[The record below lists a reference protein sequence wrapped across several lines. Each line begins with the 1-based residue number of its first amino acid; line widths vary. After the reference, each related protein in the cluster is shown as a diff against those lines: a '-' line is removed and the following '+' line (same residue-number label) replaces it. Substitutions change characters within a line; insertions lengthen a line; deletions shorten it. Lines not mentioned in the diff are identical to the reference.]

1 MTTEKLENDWKLIQ
15 DDFQKL
21 EKIHDEYIQKSR
33 QVSKFQD
40 TAGKAMKHH
49 NYLLKNFKETMKQ
62 TQQSLEKKEPS
73 EEKSSIVAQ
82 ISKMREEME
91 VSNLRLRDM
100 QGELPAQSNGFYLNL
115 ILGSNLNV
123 SLLTKTE
130 KFKYKQ
136 EYEGFKWNIT
146 ILICALALISWMWP
160 FRVFDSILCF
170 LMVWYYCTL
179 TIRESVLRVNGSK
192 IKGWWL
198 SHHYLSC
205 AVPGIVLTWKDGVC
219 YQEFRPYFLLF
230 TFYISLVQ
238 LAQNQYQ
245 SGCLRR
251 LHSLGQ
257 GHQMDIT
264 VEGFTSWQF
273 KGLTFLLPFLTIGYL
288 YQLYLAWKLYGYTN
302 TETCDGLWQ
311 VWALSILLGA
321 IAGGNIVTTSMVCIR
336 KLKTTPSYTNIVAL
350 TRKYSSRHKINQA
363 PPTCDQNATSSSSS
377 ATSTRVPPPPTEKLH
392 LH

>member
-1 MTTEKLENDWKLIQ
+1 MESSPKFGKQAESRTTAAAEKS
-15 DDFQKL
+15 DD
-21 EKIHDEYIQKSR
+21 
-33 QVSKFQD
+33 
-40 TAGKAMKHH
+40 A
-49 NYLLKNFKETMKQ
+49 
-62 TQQSLEKKEPS
+62 
-73 EEKSSIVAQ
+73 EEKAKILERAKSIKQ
-82 ISKMREEME
+82 EMA

-123 SLLTKTE
+123 SLLTKLE

-146 ILICALALISWMWP
+146 ILICVLTLTAWMWP
-160 FRVFDSILCF
+160 FRVLDSILCF
-170 LMVWYYCTL
+170 LLVWYYCTL

-205 AVPGIVLTWKDGVC
+205 AGPGIVLTWKDGVC
-219 YQEFRPYFLLF
+219 YQDFRIAFLTFLL
-230 TFYISLVQ
+230 YISIVQ

-251 LHSLGQ
+251 LHALGQ

-288 YQLYLAWKLYGYTN
+288 FQLYLAWRLYGYTS
-302 TETCDGLWQ
+302 TESCDGLWQ
-311 VWALSILLGA
+311 VWALSLLLGL
-321 IAGGNIVTTSMVCIR
+321 IAVGNIVTTSMVCIR
-336 KLKTTPSYTNIVAL
+336 KFKTTPSYTNIVAL
-350 TRKYSSRHKINQA
+350 TRKYNSRHKMSQ
-363 PPTCDQNATSSSSS
+363 PSEQDQVTS
-377 ATSTRVPPPPTEKLH
+377 KLH
-392 LH
+392 NQ

>member
-1 MTTEKLENDWKLIQ
+1 MVSTEKLDNEWKLVQ
-15 DDFQKL
+15 EDFPKL

-49 NYLLKNFKETMKQ
+49 NYLLKNFRETMKQ
-62 TQQSLEKKEPS
+62 TQMAIDKLAPC
-73 EEKSSIVAQ
+73 EEKTALIAHL
-82 ISKMREEME
+82 KKLREEQE
-91 VSNLRLRDM
+91 VTNLRLRDM

-115 ILGSNLNV
+115 ILGSNLNI

-130 KFKYKQ
+130 KFKYKE

-146 ILICALALISWMWP
+146 ILICVLAFISWMWP
-160 FRVFDSILCF
+160 FRVLDSLLCF

-205 AVPGIVLTWKDGVC
+205 AVPGIVLTWKDGLC
-219 YQEFRPYFLLF
+219 YQEFRPYFLVF
-230 TFYISLVQ
+230 TFYISIVQ

-273 KGLTFLLPFLTIGYL
+273 KGLTFLLPFLTVGYL
-288 YQLYLAWKLYGYTN
+288 FQLFLAGKLYMYVN
-302 TETCDGLWQ
+302 TEMCDGLWQ
-311 VWALSILLGA
+311 VWALSLLLGA

-363 PPTCDQNATSSSSS
+363 PPTFDATASASSR
-377 ATSTRVPPPPTEKLH
+377 APPPPTEKLH

>member
-1 MTTEKLENDWKLIQ
+1 MENEWKLVQ
-15 DDFQKL
+15 EDFQKL

-49 NYLLKNFKETMKQ
+49 NYLLKNLKETMRQ
-62 TQQSLEKKEPS
+62 TQQTIEKMDSEEEKKTAADRMKKLK
-73 EEKSSIVAQ
+73 EEL
-82 ISKMREEME
+82 E

-115 ILGSNLNV
+115 ILGSNLNI

-130 KFKYKQ
+130 KFKYKE

-146 ILICALALISWMWP
+146 ILICVLALISWMWP
-160 FRVFDSILCF
+160 FRVLDSILCF

-205 AVPGIVLTWKDGVC
+205 AVPGIVLTWKDGLC
-219 YQEFRPYFLLF
+219 YQEFRPFFLLF
-230 TFYISLVQ
+230 TFYISIVQ

-273 KGLTFLLPFLTIGYL
+273 KGLTFLLPFLTIGYIIVPVRRNYNDIGSNL
-288 YQLYLAWKLYGYTN
+288 DYNPFYIIKSVGITVETAQSVKIRNDDFGTVLASCG
-302 TETCDGLWQ
+302 
-311 VWALSILLGA
+311 
-321 IAGGNIVTTSMVCIR
+321 
-336 KLKTTPSYTNIVAL
+336 PSTV
-350 TRKYSSRHKINQA
+350 
-363 PPTCDQNATSSSSS
+363 SSS
-377 ATSTRVPPPPTEKLH
+377 KLCTNSIGYK
-392 LH
+392 LPGSFLM

>member
-1 MTTEKLENDWKLIQ
+1 MATEKIDEEWKNIQ
-15 DDFQKL
+15 EDFQKL
-21 EKIHDEYIQKSR
+21 EKLHEEYIQKSR
-33 QVSKFQD
+33 LVSKCQE
-40 TAGKAMKHH
+40 TVGKAMKHH
-49 NYLLKNFKETMKQ
+49 NYLLKNMKEAFKQ
-62 TQQSLEKKEPS
+62 TTLAAEKMTDEAERERVLERVKKV
-73 EEKSSIVAQ
+73 KDDVAG
-82 ISKMREEME
+82 
-91 VSNLRLRDM
+91 VNLRMKDM
-100 QGELPAQSNGFYLNL
+100 QGELPAQTNGFYLNL

-123 SLLTKTE
+123 SLLTKSE

-146 ILICALALISWMWP
+146 IVICVLAVVSWVWP
-160 FRVFDSILCF
+160 FRVLDSILCF

-219 YQEFRPYFLLF
+219 YQEFRPLFLVF
-230 TFYISLVQ
+230 VFYISLVQ

-251 LHSLGQ
+251 LHALGQ

-273 KGLTFLLPFLTIGYL
+273 KGLTFLLPFLSVGYL
-288 YQLYLAWKLYGYTN
+288 FQLFLAFKLYGFTY

-311 VWALSILLGA
+311 VWALAALLGL
-321 IAGGNIVTTSMVCIR
+321 IAGGNIVTTSMVCLR
-336 KLKTTPSYTNIVAL
+336 KLKTTPSYTNIVAM
-350 TRKYSSRHKINQA
+350 TRKYSSRNKMSQSSEQDQKFRGA
-363 PPTCDQNATSSSSS
+363 PPAPTS
-377 ATSTRVPPPPTEKLH
+377 KLH
-392 LH
+392 IH

>member
-1 MTTEKLENDWKLIQ
+1 MTTEKLENEWKLVQ

-21 EKIHDEYIQKSR
+21 ERIHDEYIQKSR

-49 NYLLKNFKETMKQ
+49 NYLIKNWKETMRQ
-62 TQQSLEKKEPS
+62 TQQTIDKLESPDQKKTAQER
-73 EEKSSIVAQ
+73 VA
-82 ISKMREEME
+82 KLREELE

-130 KFKYKQ
+130 KFKYKE

-146 ILICALALISWMWP
+146 ILICVLALISWMWP

-205 AVPGIVLTWKDGVC
+205 AVPGIVLTWKDGLC
-219 YQEFRPYFLLF
+219 YQEFRPYFLVF

-288 YQLYLAWKLYGYTN
+288 FQLYLSWKLFGHTK
-302 TETCDGLWQ
+302 TDACDGLWQ
-311 VWALSILLGA
+311 VWALSLLLGA

-336 KLKTTPSYTNIVAL
+336 KLKTSPSYTNIVAL

-363 PPTCDQNATSSSSS
+363 PPTFEHTASS
-377 ATSTRVPPPPTEKLH
+377 ASTRAPPPPTDKLH
-392 LH
+392 IH

>member
-1 MTTEKLENDWKLIQ
+1 MATEKLDSEWKLVQ

-33 QVSKFQD
+33 QVSKFQE

-49 NYLLKNFKETMKQ
+49 NYLLKNLKETMRQ
-62 TQQSLEKKEPS
+62 AQQSAEKLDEADTSKTDVLS
-73 EEKSSIVAQ
+73 HVA
-82 ISKMREEME
+82 KLREELA
-91 VSNLRLRDM
+91 VANLRIRDM
-100 QGELPAQSNGFYLNL
+100 QGELPAQTNGFYLNL

-123 SLLTKTE
+123 SLLTKAE

-136 EYEGFKWNIT
+136 EYEGFKWSIT
-146 ILICALALISWMWP
+146 ILICLLALCAWIWP

-205 AVPGIVLTWKDGVC
+205 AVPGIVLTWKDGLC
-219 YQEFRPYFLLF
+219 YQEFRPYFLIF

-273 KGLTFLLPFLTIGYL
+273 KGLTFLLPFLAFGYL
-288 YQLYLAWKLYGYTN
+288 YQLYLAWKLFGYTN
-302 TETCDGLWQ
+302 SETCDGIWQ
-311 VWALSILLGA
+311 VWTLSLLLGL

-336 KLKTTPSYTNIVAL
+336 KFKTSTSYTNIVTL
-350 TRKYSSRHKINQA
+350 TRKYSSRNRIREA
-363 PPTCDQNATSSSSS
+363 PPTEPLLRGA
-377 ATSTRVPPPPTEKLH
+377 PPPPTGKLH